1 MDLFTHVLVAY
12 LLSFG
17 IVGFQPNYLI
27 AGAIAGG
34 LPDGDI
40 FLWPLSRRFKV
51 LRHHGISHSIFGVT
65 VLAAVGGLLVAP
77 RLAPGN
83 PLVYFAVMLAAGLGH
98 MLMDGFT
105 HFSVP
110 PFLPFSERKLE
121 LDADVSINFVTLVV
135 SIVSFYLLLGVERGH
150 VAFWI
155 YLATVYI
162 LIVFFAAYFILRL
175 AGRFWAARQLRRM
188 GLPGVPVPTTN
199 PFTWLLLHEAKAGGR
214 LTMWFARYSI
224 GRGIT
229 KGPFTMDIPTPPL
242 PGTGP
247 VVSQVEA
254 LSRSYPIA
262 LEEGRFF
269 SVFAGVLRVRPSGVG
284 PGDVRPGRE
293 TGREPPVARAPVASG
308 SGVNGTRN
316 GPQGRW
322 R

>member
-1 MDLFTHVLVAY
+1 
-12 LLSFG
+12 
-17 IVGFQPNYLI
+17 
-27 AGAIAGG
+27 
-34 LPDGDI
+34 
-40 FLWPLSRRFKV
+40 
-51 LRHHGISHSIFGVT
+51 
-65 VLAAVGGLLVAP
+65 
-77 RLAPGN
+77 
-83 PLVYFAVMLAAGLGH
+83 
-98 MLMDGFT
+98 MDGFT

-121 LDADVSINFVTLVV
+121 LDADVAINFVTLVV

-155 YLATVYI
+155 YLAISSMHSHRLLRRLLHPASRGPI
-162 LIVFFAAYFILRL
+162 L
-175 AGRFWAARQLRRM
+175 GGPPTLRRM

-199 PFTWLLLHEAKAGGR
+199 PFTWLLLHEAKSGGR

-229 KGPFTMDIPTPPL
+229 KGPFAMDIPTPPL

-269 SVFAGVLRVRPSGVG
+269 SDSYLFAEVDSMGAQWVATWYSLEFSAFGRAASVRVTFAPDGK
-284 PGDVRPGRE
+284 
-293 TGREPPVARAPVASG
+293 PVVSHPWLV
-308 SGVNGTRN
+308 
-316 GPQGRW
+316 PRW
-322 R
+322 RRGAA